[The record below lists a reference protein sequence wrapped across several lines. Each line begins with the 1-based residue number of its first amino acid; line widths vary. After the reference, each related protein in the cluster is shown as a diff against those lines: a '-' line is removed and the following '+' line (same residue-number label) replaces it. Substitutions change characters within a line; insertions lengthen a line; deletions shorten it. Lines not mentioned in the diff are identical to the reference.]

1 MPLKDLKV
9 FNPFLALFLEL
20 LELLIIFLILGKKLL
35 QFSGIVIVGK
45 ITDMIL
51 KITNFSL

>member
-1 MPLKDLKV
+1 VPLKDLKV